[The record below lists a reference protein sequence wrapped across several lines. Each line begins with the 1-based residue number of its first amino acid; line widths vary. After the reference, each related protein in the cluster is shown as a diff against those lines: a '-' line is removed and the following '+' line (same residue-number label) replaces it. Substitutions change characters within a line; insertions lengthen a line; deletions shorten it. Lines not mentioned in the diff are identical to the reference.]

1 MAEDPDLIAGEYV
14 LGTLETYERQA
25 VALGIL
31 TDPAIA
37 RAVAD
42 WQSRLSPALLT
53 APSVEPSPD
62 LWQRIERVTT
72 GSAAVANDN
81 RPVGKRE
88 RRWQFATVAAAVV
101 ALLTSGLALRGPML
115 SSPPTITSSPTPAP
129 LTPGIQSIAAL
140 SESGGSP
147 ALLVTFDQA
156 TGMMKVMP
164 VNLTQRSGHS
174 LELWAIMGKDAPKS
188 LGLMPSSGP
197 ATMPAKMLGGH
208 DGATIAVSLEPVGG
222 SPTGLPTGP
231 VLYSGSMVPMPV
243 S

>member
-1 MAEDPDLIAGEYV
+1 MAEDPNLIAGEYV

-37 RAVAD
+37 RAVAE

-62 LWQRIERVTT
+62 LWRRIERATT
-72 GSAAVANDN
+72 GATVANDN
-81 RPVGKRE
+81 RPMGKAH
-88 RRWQFATVAAAVV
+88 RRWQLATAAAAVV
-101 ALLTSGLALRGPML
+101 AVLTSGLALRGPML
-115 SSPPTITSSPTPAP
+115 SSPPTITSSPAP
-129 LTPGIQSIAAL
+129 LQPGIQSIAAL
-140 SESGGSP
+140 SENGGTP

-156 TGMMKVMP
+156 TGKMKVMP
-164 VNLTQRSGHS
+164 VNLAPRPGHS

-197 ATMPAKMLGGH
+197 TTMPAKML
-208 DGATIAVSLEPVGG
+208 DGRDDATIAVSLEPVGG

-231 VLYSGSMVPMPV
+231 VLYSGSMVTMPV

>member
-37 RAVAD
+37 RAVSD
-42 WQSRLSPALLT
+42 WQARLSPALLT
-53 APSVEPSPD
+53 APSVEPSAD
-62 LWQRIERVTT
+62 LWRRIERATI
-72 GSAAVANDN
+72 GSAVVANDN
-81 RPVGKRE
+81 RPFDKRE
-88 RRWQFATVAAAVV
+88 RRWQLATVAAAVV
-101 ALLTSGLALRGPML
+101 ALLASGLALRGPML
-115 SSPPTITSSPTPAP
+115 TSPPPIAASPTP
-129 LTPGIQSIAAL
+129 LQPGVQLIAAL

-156 TGMMKVMP
+156 TGKMRVMP
-164 VNLTQRSGHS
+164 VNLTPQAGHS
-174 LELWAIMGKDAPKS
+174 MELWAIMGKDAPKS

-197 ATMPAKMLGGH
+197 ATMSAKILDGH

-231 VLYSGSMVPMPV
+231 VLYSGAMVTMPV

>member
-1 MAEDPDLIAGEYV
+1 MADNPDLIAGEFV

-42 WQSRLSPALLT
+42 WQSRLAPALLT
-53 APSVEPSPD
+53 APSVDPSPD
-62 LWQRIERVTT
+62 LWRRIERATA
-72 GSAAVANDN
+72 GAAIANDN
-81 RPVGKRE
+81 HRVAKSE
-88 RRWQFATVAAAVV
+88 RRWQFATAAAAVM
-101 ALLTSGLALRGPML
+101 ALLASGLALRGPML
-115 SSPPTITSSPTPAP
+115 TPPPPITSPAP

-156 TGMMKVMP
+156 TGQMRVMP
-164 VNLTQRSGHS
+164 VNLTARPGHS

-188 LGLMPSSGP
+188 LGVMPSSGS
-197 ATMPAKMLGGH
+197 ATMPAKMLGGRN
-208 DGATIAVSLEPVGG
+208 DATIAVSLEPVGG

-231 VLYSGSMVPMPV
+231 VLYSGSMVTMPV